1 MALAGTRRGRRGET
15 NIWPAFV
22 DAQAQLVMGIIFLL
36 TIFTVAQMLTADQLQ
51 GRESALTRLNQQIS
65 ELNELL
71 ALERKSGADLR
82 LDSSRLAADLQAS
95 LAARDALTSRVNEL
109 TARLQQET
117 ARADRAAVQVED
129 VNKVVAVDR
138 ERIEMQL
145 RELESLRR
153 DIVTLRQ
160 LRDELEAK
168 VGQLALNERA
178 LEGQRAGLEKTLGAA
193 QERSRD
199 LERDLAAAQQR
210 SRELEA
216 RVAQL
221 SASEATLQKD
231 LGAVRDRS
239 KELETRLATEQ
250 ERTLLAQKDIKERE
264 IRLSELQ
271 GSLSEEQKLGA
282 DARAQIDILN
292 AQIAS
297 LREQLGRISKVL
309 EIAED
314 KGKSDQA
321 QIADLGR
328 RLNLALASKVEELA
342 RFRSEFFGRLREV
355 LGDRPDIRVVGDRF
369 VFQSEVLF
377 DQASADLGEPA
388 RRQLQ
393 PLANAVKELVG
404 KIPADLNWMLRVD
417 GHTDRRPISTPQFP
431 SNWELSTARA
441 ISVVKFLIEQGIP
454 ADRLAA
460 TGFSSNNALD
470 PRDDEVAYRRN
481 RRIELKL
488 TER

>member
-1 MALAGTRRGRRGET
+1 MALVGTRRGRRGET

-36 TIFTVAQMLTADQLQ
+36 TVFTVAQMLTAEQLS
-51 GRESALTRLNQQIS
+51 GRESAITQLNRQIS

-71 ALERKSGADLR
+71 ALERSANTDLR
-82 LDSSRLAADLQAS
+82 MSAAQLSAELQSST
-95 LAARDALTSRVNEL
+95 AARDALTTRVAEL
-109 TARLQQET
+109 VARLNEQT
-117 ARADRAAVQVED
+117 ARADKLSADLVDANR
-129 VNKVVAVDR
+129 VVSADR

-153 DIVTLRQ
+153 DLAALRQ
-160 LRDELEAK
+160 LRDELEAQ
-168 VGQLALNERA
+168 VGQLALTQKQTE
-178 LEGQRAGLEKTLGAA
+178 QQLGAA
-193 QERSRD
+193 
-199 LERDLAAAQQR
+199 
-210 SRELEA
+210 
-216 RVAQL
+216 
-221 SASEATLQKD
+221 
-231 LGAVRDRS
+231 RDRS
-239 KELETRLATEQ
+239 KELEAKLATEA
-250 ERTLLAQKDIKERE
+250 ERTLLSQKDIQQRD

-271 GSLSEEQKLGA
+271 GQLSQEQKLGQE
-282 DARAQIDILN
+282 ARDQVTILN
-292 AQIAS
+292 AQIAA
-297 LREQLGRISKVL
+297 LREQLARLARALEVSEEKSKEQQIQIS
-309 EIAED
+309 
-314 KGKSDQA
+314 
-321 QIADLGR
+321 DLGR

-377 DQASADLGEPA
+377 DPASADLGEPA

-393 PLANAVKELVG
+393 PLVTALKELAQR
-404 KIPADLNWMLRVD
+404 IPGDLNWVLRVD
-417 GHTDRRPISTPQFP
+417 GHTDKRPIATPQFP

-454 ADRLAA
+454 AGRLAA
-460 TGFSSNNALD
+460 TGFGEYQPLD
-470 PRDDEVAYRRN
+470 GREDEVAWRRN

>member
-1 MALAGTRRGRRGET
+1 MASISTRRGRRSDN

-36 TIFTVAQMLTADQLQ
+36 TVFTVAQMLTADQLS
-51 GRESALTRLNQQIS
+51 GRESAITRLNQQIS

-71 ALERKSGADLR
+71 ALERRTSSDLR
-82 LDSSRLAADLQAS
+82 LSAAQLAAELQSSTAARDTLTTRVAE
-95 LAARDALTSRVNEL
+95 LAARLEE
-109 TARLQQET
+109 ET
-117 ARADRAAVQVED
+117 ARAERLSAELVDANRLVTA
-129 VNKVVAVDR
+129 DR

-145 RELESLRR
+145 RELESIRR
-153 DIVTLRQ
+153 DIAALRQ
-160 LRDELEAK
+160 VRNELEAQ
-168 VGQLALNERA
+168 VGQLTLTQKET
-178 LEGQRAGLEKTLGAA
+178 EQRLGRT
-193 QERSRD
+193 E
-199 LERDLAAAQQR
+199 QQLGE
-210 SRELEA
+210 SQQ
-216 RVAQL
+216 QL
-221 SASEATLQKD
+221 GETQQQ

-239 KELETRLATEQ
+239 KELEARLASEQ
-250 ERTLLAQKDIKERE
+250 ERTLLAQKEIEQRD

-271 GSLSEEQKLGA
+271 GQLTSEQKLG
-282 DARAQIDILN
+282 DEARDQVSLLN
-292 AQIAS
+292 AQIAA
-297 LREQLGRISKVL
+297 LRDQLSRLSRALEVSEEKSKEQEV
-309 EIAED
+309 
-314 KGKSDQA
+314 

-342 RFRSEFFGRLREV
+342 RYRSEFFGRLREV
-355 LGDRPDIRVVGDRF
+355 LGDRQDIRVVGDRF

-388 RRQLQ
+388 RRQLL
-393 PLANAVKELVG
+393 PLVEALKDIAE
-404 KIPADLNWMLRVD
+404 KIPTELNWVLRVD

-460 TGFSSNNALD
+460 TGFGEYQPLD
-470 PRDDEVAYRRN
+470 NRDDEVAFRRN